1 MPKLS
6 RSFYAGV
13 FLLSIGM
20 LAAQFLLTRILSLVF
35 WYHFVFLIISVVM
48 FGLTAGT
55 LLIYFFP
62 KRFTQIKTIPYI
74 VQYAA
79 LSGLAVFFTFLSLF
93 YFPAILNDLW
103 SLKVKA
109 IVNVYFPILVIPFVF
124 MGMAFSLILTRF
136 PQSIGKIY
144 GINLLGSAGGCLAA
158 YFILNTFN
166 GASAILVLSAIFL
179 LAAACFTHESQAVN
193 KALRRFLLVIA
204 GILLIGALINQKID
218 AIQYTW
224 YKDRFTGKT
233 ILQKWNFFSHV
244 ALAKPSFKPFGWGY
258 SPKVWETEVKS
269 KELMIVIDEGA
280 GTVLTLF
287 DRLEDLDYL
296 NMDISSLVY
305 HIRPPK
311 SALIIGAGGGRD
323 LMAAVINGA
332 EKVVGVEI
340 NNDVIDIAY
349 NKVKNPVLSFPQV
362 QIHNDDGRSF
372 VARSREQ
379 YDVIQASLVDSF
391 AAASSGAFA
400 LSENSLYTKEA
411 WVSYLQH
418 LTPTGVLTFS
428 RWYHKHPLEMY
439 RVLTL
444 AKSALREIG
453 ITDYRKHILIARVNA
468 GGGKW
473 PDVGTIL
480 VSRTAF
486 TDEEI
491 QKLYQVSAQM
501 EFEVAL
507 TKDHSI
513 DPVLEQILALPGDSY
528 QIPSVNGNINPPV
541 DNRPFYFYFSDF
553 RHFFKKIAETETEG
567 PRVLK
572 NVTLLIVIF
581 GVVFLLIPFLITP
594 QSRGFEKTQFPA
606 VLYFSSIGLAFMF
619 IEIPLIQ
626 RLGIF
631 LGHPVYGLT
640 VVLFGLLLSCGLG
653 SMYSKKIKSPGEFK
667 GVIKTLLGLIIL
679 MAFLLP
685 TVLHSTMAAPVFFK
699 IVIALLSVGVIG
711 FLMGIPFPFGVSMV
725 SQNPKAPLIFYWAVN
740 GFTSMCASAFATV
753 ILIHLGYPWAVMI
766 GFVFYLAAFAA
777 AQKLTRS

>member
-1 MPKLS
+1 MT

-55 LLIYFFP
+55 LLIYFLP

-74 VQYAA
+74 TQYAV

-93 YFPAILNDLW
+93 YFPAVLNDLW

-136 PQSIGKIY
+136 PQAIGKIY
-144 GINLLGSAGGCLAA
+144 GVNLLGSAGGCLAA

-166 GASAILVLSAIFL
+166 GGSAILVLSAIFL
-179 LAAACFTHESQAVN
+179 LAAACFTRESQSVN
-193 KALRRFLLVIA
+193 KAFGRFLLVIV
-204 GILLIGALINQKID
+204 GILLIGALVNQRVN
-218 AIQYTW
+218 AIQYMW

-258 SPKVWETEVKS
+258 SPKVWDREIKS

-287 DRLEDLDYL
+287 NKLEDLDYL

-323 LMAAVINGA
+323 LMAAVINDTQ
-332 EKVVGVEI
+332 KVVGVEI

-349 NKVKNPVLSFPQV
+349 NKVKNPVLRFPQV

-411 WVSYLQH
+411 WITYLKH

-444 AKSALREIG
+444 AKSALREVG
-453 ITDYRKHILIARVNA
+453 ITDYRKHILIAKVDA

-491 QKLYQVSAQM
+491 RTLYKVSAQM

-513 DPVLEQILALPGDSY
+513 DPVLEEILTVSGDSY
-528 QIPSVNGNINPPV
+528 NIPSVNGNIDPPV
-541 DNRPFYFYFSDF
+541 DNKPFYFYYSDF
-553 RHFFKKIAETETEG
+553 RHFFKKIAATETEG

-572 NVTLLIVIF
+572 NVTFLIVLF
-581 GVVFLLIPFLITP
+581 GVVFLLIPFLVTP
-594 QSRGFEKTQFPA
+594 QSRGFEKAQFPA

-640 VVLFGLLLSCGLG
+640 VVLFGLLLFCGLG
-653 SMYSKKIKSPGEFK
+653 SMYSKKIKAVNDFQRLAF
-667 GVIKTLLGLIIL
+667 VLLGLIIVL
-679 MAFLLP
+679 AFILP
-685 TVLHSTMAAPVFFK
+685 AVLQSAMAASVFVKVF
-699 IVIALLSVGVIG
+699 ISLFCVGSIG
-711 FLMGIPFPFGVSMV
+711 FLMGIPFPFGVSQV
-725 SQNPKAPLIFYWAVN
+725 SQNSKAPLIFYWAVN

-753 ILIHLGYPWAVMI
+753 ILIHLGYPWAVMV
-766 GFVFYLAAFAA
+766 GFVFYLAAFMAA
-777 AQKLTRS
+777 KSLTRS